1 MFYYNQKE
9 KGHIRGKINLKKEKY
24 LYVES
29 VLLLL

>member
-9 KGHIRGKINLKKEKY
+9 KDHIRGKINRKKEKY